1 METVD
6 YDYQISSYHSFGEFV
21 LLKEFFT
28 SGLCTTDAD
37 EGKGEEV
44 RLPKYSRD
52 NFQYKDK
59 GRRHSCE
66 SDSGIANV
74 RLSVNLS
81 QEPLSLS
88 ESCLSPL
95 VPTGHQ
101 AYQPSSHSA
110 IVPIS
115 NLICFCHFK
124 VFSACYYSCYLLFRG
139 YLSKEYKW
147 QKERNSFIRLK
158 SQWREIT

>member
-37 EGKGEEV
+37 EGKGDEV

-59 GRRHSCE
+59 GKGWSLEFLFCLNCAL
-66 SDSGIANV
+66 SSILNI
-74 RLSVNLS
+74 SVNS
-81 QEPLSLS
+81 PSNSNIRDSFEI
-88 ESCLSPL
+88 CL
-95 VPTGHQ
+95 T
-101 AYQPSSHSA
+101 
-110 IVPIS
+110 
-115 NLICFCHFK
+115 
-124 VFSACYYSCYLLFRG
+124 
-139 YLSKEYKW
+139 
-147 QKERNSFIRLK
+147 
-158 SQWREIT
+158 

>member
-59 GRRHSCE
+59 GRRHCIKS
-66 SDSGIANV
+66 NFHLRK
-74 RLSVNLS
+74 RLWNHKCPSVCPFVTGTF
-81 QEPLSLS
+81 QPLRIMPITIIL
-88 ESCLSPL
+88 
-95 VPTGHQ
+95 TGHQ

-115 NLICFCHFK
+115 NLICFCHF
-124 VFSACYYSCYLLFRG
+124 
-139 YLSKEYKW
+139 
-147 QKERNSFIRLK
+147 
-158 SQWREIT
+158 